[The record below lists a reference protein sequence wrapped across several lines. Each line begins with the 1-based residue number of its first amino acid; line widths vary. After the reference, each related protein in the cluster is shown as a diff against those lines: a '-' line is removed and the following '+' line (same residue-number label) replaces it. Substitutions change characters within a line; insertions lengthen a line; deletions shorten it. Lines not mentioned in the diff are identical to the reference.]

1 MDFFNRVYKI
11 VERIPEGK
19 VMTYGQI
26 AALLGVPNCSR
37 RVGQAMFNTPG
48 YINIPAHRV
57 VNSKGGLA
65 PSYAFNGE
73 GVQRKLLEDEG
84 VVFRQNGCIDL
95 KECINRIEL

>member
-1 MDFFNRVYKI
+1 MVYKI
-11 VERIPEGK
+11 VGRIPEGK

-26 AALLGVPNCSR
+26 ATLLGAPNCAR

-48 YINIPAHRV
+48 YVNIPAHRV

-65 PSYAFNGE
+65 PSGAFGGE
-73 GVQRKLLEDEG
+73 GVQRKRLEDEG

-95 KECINRIEL
+95 KKCIYRINS